1 MNLLLTKSAKRNNQK
16 NQVIYLL
23 RRKIF
28 KITIV
33 VNVSDPQIVSV
44 EEAIKA
50 MSEEDLA
57 FVATYYPMMLKDMC
71 LMLSLE
77 DQLKKENKKVS
88 HMTVIAK
95 PRERK
100 NLFLYLWNKFKQ
112 WLFFKFGKT
121 GNTER

>member
-1 MNLLLTKSAKRNNQK
+1 
-16 NQVIYLL
+16 
-23 RRKIF
+23 
-28 KITIV
+28 
-33 VNVSDPQIVSV
+33 
-44 EEAIKA
+44 

-88 HMTVIAK
+88 HKLVIPNPRK
-95 PRERK
+95 PK

-112 WLFFKFGKT
+112 WQFFKFGKT

>member
-1 MNLLLTKSAKRNNQK
+1 M
-16 NQVIYLL
+16 
-23 RRKIF
+23 
-28 KITIV
+28 
-33 VNVSDPQIVSV
+33 VNISNPQIVSV

-88 HMTVIAK
+88 HSTVIVEPRK
-95 PRERK
+95 PK

-112 WLFFKFGKT
+112 WRFFKFGKT
-121 GNTER
+121 ESIER

>member
-1 MNLLLTKSAKRNNQK
+1 MNLLLIRSVRRKNLK
-16 NQVIYLL
+16 NQVIYPL

-28 KITIV
+28 KTIMV
-33 VNVSDPQIVSV
+33 ENISDSQIVSV

-88 HMTVIAK
+88 HSTVIVK
-95 PRERK
+95 PRKPK

-112 WLFFKFGKT
+112 WRFFKFGKT
-121 GNTER
+121 ENIER

>member
-1 MNLLLTKSAKRNNQK
+1 MVEN
-16 NQVIYLL
+16 I
-23 RRKIF
+23 
-28 KITIV
+28 
-33 VNVSDPQIVSV
+33 SDPQIVSV

-88 HMTVIAK
+88 HSTVIVK
-95 PRERK
+95 PRKPK

-112 WLFFKFGKT
+112 WRFFKFGKT
-121 GNTER
+121 ENIER

>member
-1 MNLLLTKSAKRNNQK
+1 M
-16 NQVIYLL
+16 
-23 RRKIF
+23 
-28 KITIV
+28 

-95 PRERK
+95 PRKHK

-112 WLFFKFGKT
+112 WQFFKFGKT

>member
-1 MNLLLTKSAKRNNQK
+1 M
-16 NQVIYLL
+16 
-23 RRKIF
+23 
-28 KITIV
+28 

-88 HMTVIAK
+88 HNVVIAE
-95 PRERK
+95 PRKSK

-112 WLFFKFGKT
+112 WRFFKFGKT
-121 GNTER
+121 GSIER